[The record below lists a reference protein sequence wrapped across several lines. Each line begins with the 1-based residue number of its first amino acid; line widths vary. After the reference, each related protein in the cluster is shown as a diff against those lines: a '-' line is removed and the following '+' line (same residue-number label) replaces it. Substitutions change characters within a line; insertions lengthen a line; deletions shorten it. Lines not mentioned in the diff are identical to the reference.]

1 MSRRAH
7 YSQCALSST
16 SAEKKVQLITEGA
29 ERELISGHYQSFY
42 LTNPPYRWARM
53 LLRGRVQ
60 DIRQFRNCY

>member
-1 MSRRAH
+1 MSRREH
-7 YSQCALSST
+7 YSRGALFSI

-29 ERELISGHYQSFY
+29 ECELIPGHYQSFY